1 MKTVSKKLLSLMLV
15 AILLVSALPFQ
26 AFATELDGSDAVVAA
41 AAAPTPEKH
50 DANLPTHVLGPW
62 QSNAGV
68 HWNEC
73 TNPNCEYA
81 GQRLN
86 ENAHVFDGNGVCT
99 VCNHKC
105 DHNEMLGTV
114 QVPGSAVEADCIHE
128 GKTADIACAEC
139 GVVLEKGTVIPATG
153 AHDTNGVGGSCSV
166 CGYKG
171 VGASCTLNL
180 DANGGYVNG
189 MAQGTLNVTMGE
201 PIPTLPVPT
210 RPGYTF
216 GGWYIGTQLINTGTI
231 FNFDDG
237 ATAKAQWTEITYKL
251 TVRVVLNGD
260 FNTAET
266 IYEEMVPAG
275 QPLLNYLNTNVT
287 SAVTAKL
294 NTTPG
299 YVWEYSYWKDYS
311 GKQPLTGQDTIMNQ
325 AQTVYVNFIAK
336 PYTLYF
342 DAGSGTVTPNSKTVV
357 FGSAVGVLPTPVQS
371 GKVFRGWKDTN
382 GTVYDANTIYK
393 IAGNTT
399 LTAVWDDEAMVLL
412 YVYVNG
418 NFSACDRMIMIDGL
432 VSNNNVT
439 RAKVLSEISKHYV
452 AANGYT
458 LSIAGLFDEYTWG
471 SYRANTSKAGVEN
484 IQVKANQT
492 TKIYV
497 MINNANTGSTVIPT
511 TPTTVPANSYWVVTG
526 PNTGYWVQGTQPQ
539 GSYWVSTGNGNGY
552 WAYNPNNYPTTTT
565 YPTYYPGTNPKTG
578 DTAQIEVAAAV
589 MILAAAALVTMMAL
603 RKKKA

>member
-26 AFATELDGSDAVVAA
+26 AFADTHDLNIPGHELSGWKYDATNHWQECVKADCDEA
-41 AAAPTPEKH
+41 GKH
-50 DANLPTHVLGPW
+50 
-62 QSNAGV
+62 
-68 HWNEC
+68 
-73 TNPNCEYA
+73 
-81 GQRLN
+81 LN
-86 ENAHVFDGNGVCT
+86 EMAHTWDANGVCVTCGYACEHPSTTQVGGTAATCVAAGKEADT
-99 VCNHKC
+99 VC
-105 DHNEMLGTV
+105 
-114 QVPGSAVEADCIHE
+114 AVCGKKLAD
-128 GKTADIACAEC
+128 GA
-139 GVVLEKGTVIPATG
+139 VIPATG

-336 PYTLYF
+336 SYTLYF

-511 TPTTVPANSYWVVTG
+511 NPTTVPANSYWVVTG

-552 WAYNPNNYPTTTT
+552 WAYNPNNYPTTNPT